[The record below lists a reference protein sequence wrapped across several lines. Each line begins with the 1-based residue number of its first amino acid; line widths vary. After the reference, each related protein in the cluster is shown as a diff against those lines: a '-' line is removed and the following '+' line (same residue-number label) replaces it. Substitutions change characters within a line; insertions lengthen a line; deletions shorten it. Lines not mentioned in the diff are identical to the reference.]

1 MFQARDLPSGQNRIS
16 CEHGVNHW
24 IPFTEEDVGAQD
36 CFASHFMSDF
46 LKGKVDAD
54 ATSSPRQMELDAS
67 STSGQETDSP
77 HSFTLSDAA
86 RAVLEAGCELWRYY
100 HKQPKAN
107 PNASYYDIRKFF
119 QGVKVD
125 AKGKEKMNATS
136 GDADYNERL
145 AALKS
150 AMKKLA
156 AKIQPKVYEY
166 GFLKK

>member
-1 MFQARDLPSGQNRIS
+1 MDWTGGYNSASYQEFLITMR
-16 CEHGVNHW
+16 GVR
-24 IPFTEEDVGAQD
+24 AL
-36 CFASHFMSDF
+36 ASRF
-46 LKGKVDAD
+46 VI
-54 ATSSPRQMELDAS
+54 
-67 STSGQETDSP
+67 
-77 HSFTLSDAA
+77 SDAA

-145 AALKS
+145 AALKQV
-150 AMKKLA
+150 MKELT